1 MFNTTAIADDVV
13 SRTTQHCQRIGRSLA
28 WPDSDRRPS
37 PAHPPTPVH
46 ADIARFVQ
54 IANGEQDRATA
65 DDQLIGELIE
75 RFQNMLDLLFLPA
88 NGQYAY
94 RIPAS
99 FWSEPG
105 IGQVLARVQAWL
117 RHDDLITFT
126 EAAQLLFPDVAQS
139 NLQAA
144 RMRIKRLTERG
155 ELMIYLA
162 LDEPNPTQQARVS
175 HQAIEALRAAGYDSA
190 H

>member
-28 WPDSDRRPS
+28 WPNNDSPPS
-37 PAHPPTPVH
+37 PSPTPVH

-65 DDQLIGELIE
+65 DDQMIGELIE

-126 EAAQLLFPDVAQS
+126 EAAQILFPDIALG

-144 RMRIKRLTERG
+144 RMRVKRLTERG
-155 ELMIYLA
+155 ELMVYLA

-175 HQAIEALRAAGYDSA
+175 RQAIEALRAAGRA
-190 H
+190 V